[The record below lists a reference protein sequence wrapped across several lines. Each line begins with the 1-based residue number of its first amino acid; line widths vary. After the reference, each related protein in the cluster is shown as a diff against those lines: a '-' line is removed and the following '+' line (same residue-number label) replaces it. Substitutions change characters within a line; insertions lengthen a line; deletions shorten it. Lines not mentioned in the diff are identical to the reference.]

1 MKMTIQTY
9 TIYLKSGNISV
20 VVADSSL
27 RKDKFTELYKTD
39 KYGHKHVVAR
49 FENDG
54 LEGIVIT
61 TKEWDKKALFGGK
74 LMTNEEAKALE
85 QIDKIKN
92 ILKDGVRQIT
102 RDSFNEDFED
112 FSIGDIKDEM
122 WELYEMLYKIDCV
135 LKDKSESVE

>member
-1 MKMTIQTY
+1 
-9 TIYLKSGNISV
+9 
-20 VVADSSL
+20 
-27 RKDKFTELYKTD
+27 
-39 KYGHKHVVAR
+39 
-49 FENDG
+49 
-54 LEGIVIT
+54 
-61 TKEWDKKALFGGK
+61 
-74 LMTNEEAKALE
+74 MTNEEAKALE